1 MAVKAIKYGMKGDE
15 VTNLQTSL
23 KNAGYNIDVD
33 GSFGPQTLEAVKQ
46 YQAANGLTVDGMVGP
61 QTSAVLFGGSSSS
74 EAATT
79 PTTTPTTKPTTTSG
93 GTTGAAPAGNT
104 NIKYP
109 NKPTYEQY
117 EVTPYGESETVLQ
130 ASAALDAALAAQPGA
145 YQSKW
150 QSQIDDIIGR
160 ILNREEFSYDVN
172 EDALYKQYA
181 EQYQRGGKMAMQDT
195 MGQAAAMTG
204 GYGSSYASTAGN
216 QAYQAYL
223 AQLNEVFPELYGM
236 ALDRYNAEGQE
247 MYNQYGLL
255 SDAEGQDYARYMDG
269 YNKWLAERDY
279 AASRYDSERDYDYGK
294 YVDDRNFG
302 YQQHTDEQDRAFNE
316 YLTEVNRA
324 QFDAQYAEDV
334 RQYNENMAFNKE
346 QFAADEEQ
354 RGIDNEYRETVRQDG
369 IDSENR
375 AYAREEVLAIM
386 ANGGTPNEKQLKVAG
401 LTKKTAEAMVAI
413 SSGNEEAA
421 LKHVGTMSSTEII
434 DALEAYAGDGNNTAV
449 EALLDDAYM
458 TERIDE
464 ETYLDWKKKYLRT
477 NGHTITDTTVATQ
490 SGSTAAWKAGGGQ
503 FPNMKQ

>member
-61 QTSAVLFGGSSSS
+61 QTSAVLFGGSSTSG
-74 EAATT
+74 ATTT
-79 PTTTPTTKPTTTSG
+79 PTTTPTTTAATGGSG
-93 GTTGAAPAGNT
+93 SKASGAAPAGNT
-104 NIKYP
+104 NINYP
-109 NKPTYEQY
+109 DKPTYEQY

-181 EQYQRGGKMAMQDT
+181 EQYQRGGKMAMQNT

-223 AQLNEVFPELYGM
+223 AQLNEVVPELYGM

-269 YNKWLAERDY
+269 YNQWLAERDY

-334 RQYNENMAFNKE
+334 RQYNENMAFDKE
-346 QFAADEEQ
+346 QADISNDQWQQSFNESKRQYEEAKASAASAMSNEDGSTGGNAALEHVASMSSAEIVETMQGYSADGDNTGLAAFLDDCVASGRLTEEQ
-354 RGIDNEYRETVRQDG
+354 ADAYYEKYR
-369 IDSENR
+369 
-375 AYAREEVLAIM
+375 
-386 ANGGTPNEKQLKVAG
+386 K
-401 LTKKTAEAMVAI
+401 
-413 SSGNEEAA
+413 
-421 LKHVGTMSSTEII
+421 
-434 DALEAYAGDGNNTAV
+434 GDGH
-449 EALLDDAYM
+449 
-458 TERIDE
+458 I
-464 ETYLDWKKKYLRT
+464 
-477 NGHTITDTTVATQ
+477 ITDTTVPK
-490 SGSTAAWKAGGGQ
+490 SSGGGITSSNGSNSIR
-503 FPNMKQ
+503 PNYIN